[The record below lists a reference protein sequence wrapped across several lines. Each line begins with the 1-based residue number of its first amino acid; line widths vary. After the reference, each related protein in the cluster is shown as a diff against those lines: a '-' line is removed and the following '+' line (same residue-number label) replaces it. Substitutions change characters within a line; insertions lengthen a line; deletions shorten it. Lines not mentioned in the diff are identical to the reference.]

1 MSIFAKDKHQYQS
14 STLLLTTTQKQLN
27 DMKNVEYDEKTVSME
42 MPETANLTVGQ
53 EIPQGY
59 ITLEKFGEIFHQK
72 LDSAYA
78 KIQRN
83 SKF

>member
-1 MSIFAKDKHQYQS
+1 ME
-14 STLLLTTTQKQLN
+14 
-27 DMKNVEYDEKTVSME
+27 NVAYDEKTVSME
-42 MPETANLTVGQ
+42 MPETANLTVEQ

-59 ITLEKFGEIFHQK
+59 ISLEKFGEIFHQK
-72 LDSAYA
+72 LDTAYA

>member
-1 MSIFAKDKHQYQS
+1 ME
-14 STLLLTTTQKQLN
+14 
-27 DMKNVEYDEKTVSME
+27 NVAYNEKTVSME
-42 MPETANLTVGQ
+42 MPETANRAVEQ

-59 ITLEKFGEIFHQK
+59 ISLEKFGEIFHQK

>member
-1 MSIFAKDKHQYQS
+1 ME
-14 STLLLTTTQKQLN
+14 
-27 DMKNVEYDEKTVSME
+27 NVAYNEKTVSME
-42 MPETANLTVGQ
+42 MPETANLTVAQ

-59 ITLEKFGEIFHQK
+59 VSLEKFGEIFHQK
-72 LDSAYA
+72 LDQAYA